1 MPKRTILRSY
11 VEPEEDVDADDTG
24 PCILQSKVE
33 KAIQE
38 MRVKKVIND
47 ADVPGDVL
55 RLLGEDGLK
64 LMKQLI
70 NNIY

>member
-1 MPKRTILRSY
+1 MRSY
-11 VEPEEDVDADDTG
+11 VKPEEDVDADDSG

-38 MRVKKVIND
+38 MRVKKVTND